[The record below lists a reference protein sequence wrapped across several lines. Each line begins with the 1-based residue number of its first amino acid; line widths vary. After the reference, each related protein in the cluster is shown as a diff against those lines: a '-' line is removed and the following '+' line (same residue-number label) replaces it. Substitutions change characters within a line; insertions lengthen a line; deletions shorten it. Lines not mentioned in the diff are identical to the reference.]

1 MPSEI
6 KIQSVG
12 AYPDH
17 FRTSAPNAAIE
28 ITLPASRKRGRMAG
42 TIVWSYS
49 AAPTGGRLTMAGGGF
64 GLDIDIIAG
73 GPDSITFQVPIH
85 AMDDNDVIL
94 TLAAGGAGIVGKLN
108 IFGLSRD

>member
-1 MPSEI
+1 MPIEM
-6 KIQSVG
+6 KIESVG

-17 FRTSAPNAAIE
+17 FRVSPPDTAIE
-28 ITLPASRKRGRMAG
+28 ITLVASRKRGRMAG

-49 AAPTGGRLTMAGGGF
+49 AAPTGGRLTMSGGGF

-73 GPDSITFQVPIH
+73 GPDHIPFCVPIH
-85 AMDDNDVIL
+85 AVDDTDVIL
-94 TLAAGGAGIVGKLN
+94 TLYAGGPAIVGKLN